1 MADESFY
8 IINVTISQFFI
19 SEMTK
24 SKNDFVKPD
33 SLYII
38 VSKLIEKNVCDV
50 IEVYIYI

>member
-8 IINVTISQFFI
+8 IINVAISQFFI